1 MSIALAWS
9 EFKTYVAEIGPGRGR
24 PARGLGLTAALAL
37 ALLLPAAG
45 ARAASVT
52 DLYLFSTF
60 STVPPPPGGVSAPFT
75 LTATATAGVRLAL
88 NASAVATGQTGLSG
102 PVSAYINSTVTYQ
115 GHSGGI
121 DVGEVFDPSLLGQH
135 VNSEVGR
142 LDDVG
147 FVAEG
152 SDAALNIDFKDNAKV
167 ILKIPVGGFTS
178 LLIAEDAGLDPFKLV
193 RCATADCSGSGTRQ
207 LLFDGFDRTTRDAVL
222 ALADFGGGD
231 SSPIDQAYLFLFN
244 GPIEGWL
251 RISET
256 RNFGGT
262 RLEVDFAGGFDAAA
276 AVPEP
281 TTLLLWGTVA
291 AGLGS
296 LAWRRQRGRPPA

>member
-1 MSIALAWS
+1 MTHQS
-9 EFKTYVAEIGPGRGR
+9 
-24 PARGLGLTAALAL
+24 
-37 ALLLPAAG
+37 
-45 ARAASVT
+45 
-52 DLYLFSTF
+52 
-60 STVPPPPGGVSAPFT
+60 
-75 LTATATAGVRLAL
+75 
-88 NASAVATGQTGLSG
+88 
-102 PVSAYINSTVTYQ
+102 
-115 GHSGGI
+115 HSGGI
-121 DVGEVFDPSLLGQH
+121 DPGEPGPIGER

-147 FVAEG
+147 FVDEG
-152 SDAALNIDFKDNAKV
+152 DDAKLNIDFKDNARV
-167 ILKIPVGGFTS
+167 ILKIPGGGFTS
-178 LLIAEDAGLDPFKLV
+178 LIIAEDAGLDPFKLE
-193 RCATADCSGSGTRQ
+193 RCAAADCSAARQ
-207 LLFDGFDRTTRDAVL
+207 TLFDGFTWATKSAVL
-222 ALADFGGGD
+222 ARQDFSGGD

-291 AGLGS
+291 AGLGR